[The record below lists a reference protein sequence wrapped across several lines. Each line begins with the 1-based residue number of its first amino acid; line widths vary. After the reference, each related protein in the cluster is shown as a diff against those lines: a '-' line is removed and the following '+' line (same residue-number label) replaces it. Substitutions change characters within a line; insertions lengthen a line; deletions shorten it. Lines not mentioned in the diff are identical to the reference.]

1 MFLSCNQNVSN
12 AVDGLLLND
21 LLLVQKENN
30 LTLPAW
36 TDSVF
41 PEKLLLIAEK
51 GLKVRTQTPYLKLV
65 RGGPMVSRIFNQM
78 LHKQNR
84 KTPNRSIY
92 IYSGHDATLMS
103 VMRLLNLNSQTARK
117 PHYGATLAFE
127 LHCST
132 NGDCG
137 QFEVRVSFH
146 AKLAIILIRWFTV
159 LSSQQILYYPRFDSE
174 KPKQLVI
181 PNCPAPCT
189 LDQFAKSINEI
200 LTNDYIRT
208 CDPNNIGAISCTN
221 FWLYFIWRCR

>member
-1 MFLSCNQNVSN
+1 MPKLLRIYPNILEWWVNFLSGKSVAQEIAWIVLRIKTIIKRQWKKIFCLLCNQNVSN
-12 AVDGLLLND
+12 AVDGMLLND

-41 PEKLLLIAEK
+41 PEKLLLIAEQ

-103 VMRLLNLNSQTARK
+103 VMRLLNLNNQTAAK

-132 NGDCG
+132 DGDCG
-137 QFEVRVSFH
+137 QHAVRVSFH
-146 AKLAIILIRWFTV
+146 AKMKIILIW
-159 LSSQQILYYPRFDSE
+159 
-174 KPKQLVI
+174 
-181 PNCPAPCT
+181 
-189 LDQFAKSINEI
+189 
-200 LTNDYIRT
+200 
-208 CDPNNIGAISCTN
+208 
-221 FWLYFIWRCR
+221 